1 MEINLQGAVSLP
13 QSLPGARS
21 ADLPAVSKTEKPT
34 TTTADTAA
42 ATRVPATSDTQVQT
56 QTESVVDKRLEAL
69 QKAAESYFKNVYA
82 VSDQEFTIYKDASG
96 QYITRYTSLR
106 DGKVTY
112 IPEPDMLAY
121 MDNRQQERQALIE
134 IQA

>member
-1 MEINLQGAVSLP
+1 M
-13 QSLPGARS
+13 
-21 ADLPAVSKTEKPT
+21 
-34 TTTADTAA
+34 
-42 ATRVPATSDTQVQT
+42 PATSDTQNQAQT
-56 QTESVVDKRLEAL
+56 DSATDKRLEAL

-112 IPEPDMLAY
+112 VPEQNLAAY
-121 MDNRQQERQALIE
+121 MDSQQMDRQSLVE